1 MSNFRI
7 KKTAKTQHNMKDSN
21 TLEIKHRQKIKQM
34 ENKKKSSD
42 KLLQTLNKIN
52 EDLLKIDKQKELT
65 GIFDLEKRAD
75 LLNQKKKIEDEL
87 DFNEHN
93 MEEIN
98 YYDMTGDL
106 LTEYYNIRDTK
117 QITEIKNILEYL
129 KPNNKTNKSNCTGN
143 TKAILFDKYCQRIEG
158 VRVNKDDGTNRIKY
172 CEECNV
178 EKTLVIEES
187 SYICP
192 DCGDMEFVIIDE
204 DKQIKEYSPY
214 RRVNHFKEWL
224 NQIQAKEITEIDDE
238 IFQFIEA
245 ELNKYKNIDYSN
257 ISRDKMQDI
266 LKKLGYNKLYEH
278 IPFILNKLIGV
289 NPPKID
295 KDTEDTFIKMFTKI
309 QEPWEIYKPK
319 GRKNFL
325 SYPYILYKFSE
336 LLERDD
342 LLNYFPMLQPQKL
355 MEQDLIWQ
363 KFCKHL
369 KWEFYPTI

>member
-1 MSNFRI
+1 
-7 KKTAKTQHNMKDSN
+7 MKDSN